1 MYRSAKTNVTQVELT
16 CSLPEKKPEI
26 EMAQEENTQD
36 WFDFSLVLD
45 QIGQFG
51 WWQKKIFL
59 WLCIVPVLNGLA
71 TLAYSF
77 VAFVPK

>member
-1 MYRSAKTNVTQVELT
+1 MYGSVKTTVAQLE
-16 CSLPEKKPEI
+16 LPEVKMSK
-26 EMAQEENTQD
+26 EENTQD

-45 QIGQFG
+45 HIGQFG

-59 WLCIVPVLNGLA
+59 WLWIVPILNGMA